1 MPFDL
6 TKHFM
11 LYAIASENFFP
22 HLLPPS
28 RREMEILSQNFYH
41 QLAGCWKGGKGIRKL
56 SDLAEGVSF
65 TF

>member
-28 RREMEILSQNFYH
+28 RREMEILFT
-41 QLAGCWKGGKGIRKL
+41 KL
-56 SDLAEGVSF
+56 LSSTRWLLEGREGDSKAQ
-65 TF
+65 